1 MEGVFVSREERLGLK
16 AASFVVDIGLVSSLT
31 CWDTMSMM
39 VGRRS
44 RGKQMVIIMANF
56 QECNRFD
63 ESLFKRTMD
72 VHQLI

>member
-1 MEGVFVSREERLGLK
+1 MEGVVVSREERLGLK

-31 CWDTMSMM
+31 CWDTMSM

-63 ESLFKRTMD
+63 ESLFKRSMD